1 MINIIIVDDDKIIC
15 DAIKQ
20 IINQNEE
27 YNVLDVGY
35 SYEDALRLYY
45 EHKPDITL
53 LDIRLGDKTGIDV
66 ATKILS
72 DYPGAKIIFLSTFS
86 EDEYI
91 LKAINMGAKGYI
103 IKNTDGEETRYDFQ
117 YVNKRGY
124 KTTMEGL
131 SYKFNPVFWNY
142 AKLISGTL
150 RHGMPINNV
159 VDLVTS
165 LQLDNDTINSWKAG
179 VARALK
185 KYIPDGTLADLAV
198 CGSCGSNE
206 VVYQEGCLTCVACGS
221 SKCG

>member
-15 DAIKQ
+15 DALKQ

-103 IKNTDGEETRYDFQ
+103 IKHDIET
-117 YVNKRGY
+117 
-124 KTTMEGL
+124 
-131 SYKFNPVFWNY
+131 
-142 AKLISGTL
+142 I
-150 RHGMPINNV
+150 I
-159 VDLVTS
+159 TS
-165 LQLDNDTINSWKAG
+165 LKSVYNNQVVFAKEVYEKLPSLIIKKQNYNHNLDFTEAQLEILEN
-179 VARALK
+179 VALGLNNKEISEKMFLSEGTVRN
-185 KYIPDGTLADLAV
+185 YISTLLTKLDLRNRTELAV
-198 CGSCGSNE
+198 YYYNNI
-206 VVYQEGCLTCVACGS
+206 
-221 SKCG
+221 K